1 MKTFA
6 NDGMSFVKTRDHEIT
21 EVDPVTEQHLFL
33 LVANGEAIDFTRIYS
48 LLSKNPSLLER
59 YIKQITRVFKLV
71 EEARPKKRKRDEN
84 ENSK

>member
-21 EVDPVTEQHLFL
+21 EVDPVTEQHPFL

-71 EEARPKKRKRDEN
+71 GKRDEN